1 MAGFGTGQIINAA
14 GQTAIAGV
22 DAYEAYRLNQK
33 LKGINDQYNIP
44 SEIGQNLSDANQRV
58 LQGLPA
64 AFQNQYKQELANN
77 AAYSTSNLGSLNAGL
92 RGVAGA
98 NQQMNEGDQKLLAMN
113 AQAQNANQKD
123 LYDQRANMADYKDM
137 QWKHNVDNPYQLMQQ
152 QRNAYGTAALKQAGN
167 VFSSFA
173 GTTTPPSA
181 PQDKTDWSNIKIDPA
196 SYGLEQPV
204 QASSPQANGDYNGGY
219 SGNPYDQ
226 TNIGGVNGFNRN
238 PYGYRLRG
246 IAPNF

>member
-1 MAGFGTGQIINAA
+1 MAIETGQIINAA

-22 DAYEAYRLNQK
+22 DAYEAYRLNKK

-98 NQQMNEGDQKLLAMN
+98 NQQMDAGNQKLLSMN
-113 AQAQNANQKD
+113 AVQQNANQKD

-152 QRNAYGTAALKQAGN
+152 QRNAYGTAALKQVGN

-196 SYGLEQPV
+196 SYGLEQPAA
-204 QASSPQANGDYNGGY
+204 QNTPQQLGATGGNATGSVWGGY
-219 SGNPYDQ
+219 
-226 TNIGGVNGFNRN
+226 GFQ
-238 PYGYRLRG
+238 PL
-246 IAPNF
+246 APNYPQ